1 MAGRN
6 SVVYGIYSHRSQAEA
21 GVDRLIG
28 AGFRKED
35 ISVLMQD
42 NSGTKDFAHT
52 KETKAPEGTT
62 AGVIAG
68 GAIGGTFGLLVGIG
82 ALAIPGLGPLI
93 AAGPI
98 IGALTGVGSG
108 GVVGGII
115 GALIGM
121 GIPEYEAK
129 RFEGHIRKGGILASV
144 HCDNG
149 EWVSKAKSLL
159 KQTGADDVSSS
170 SEAKADFASS
180 DRPYSTT
187 ESTNRRVSLGSLAE
201 RPPEPPAPVPQDVP
215 VRQSV
220 AAPAQPLSS
229 PPPSRVRVVPT
240 SGQASLSDE
249 ADFRRHFESGP
260 GALGRDYSAY
270 GPAYCY
276 GAEAANDLK
285 YRGRSFEEI
294 EPELRSEYLRR
305 NPGSSWD
312 QVKDSVRY
320 GWSKISNKGSAAS
333 GV

>member
-144 HCDNG
+144 HCDNS

-187 ESTNRRVSLGSLAE
+187 ESTNRRVTLGSLAE
-201 RPPEPPAPVPQDVP
+201 RPPEPSPVPHDVP

-220 AAPAQPLSS
+220 AAPVQPAST
-229 PPPSRVRVVPT
+229 PSRVRVVPT
-240 SGQASLSDE
+240 SGPATLSDE

-260 GALGRDYSAY
+260 GSLGRDYSAY
-270 GPAYCY
+270 APAYHY
-276 GAEAANDLK
+276 GSEAASDAK
-285 YRGRSFEEI
+285 YRGRSFDEI

-305 NPGSSWD
+305 NPGSTWD

-320 GWSKISNKGSAAS
+320 GWSKISNRGSAAR
-333 GV
+333 GTL